1 MPSRHLIRTPTGT
14 VISGQNKALD
24 KHLDALAAG
33 VALERAN
40 VQAIEAIE
48 IEKIH
53 ALKGAGNAAL
63 GAIANVAAHRR
74 VYAARDPTAV
84 GCLVHVTDMVSLAI
98 GDRIERLSRRLG

>member
-1 MPSRHLIRTPTGT
+1 MPTRYPIPTT
-14 VISGQNKALD
+14 SGALTRQDKALA

-33 VALERAN
+33 VSLERAN

-74 VYAARDPTAV
+74 MYAECDPTAV
-84 GCLVHVTDMVSLAI
+84 GCLVRVTDAVSMAI
-98 GDRIERLSRRLG
+98 GERIERLSRRLG